1 MLLDRR
7 CPPSTSSHFQWDPLM
22 ILGDH
27 EDRCMTLNGRWE
39 KSTKGCFPLKSLHL
53 DSVCCWGSQLKPD
66 GHKMGDTDVTEARL
80 RGSQAGSSGNHK
92 PKRNVARWRK
102 QHLLND
108 YQRTGDSV
116 SGNLA
121 SLSLQQFQFTL
132 EIGITSGPGLNW
144 SEPQRR
150 NQRQL
155 QFPSLSHG
163 WFCLWS
169 R

>member
-1 MLLDRR
+1 M
-7 CPPSTSSHFQWDPLM
+7 PPITSSHFQWDPLM
-22 ILGDH
+22 ILEDH

-39 KSTKGCFPLKSLHL
+39 KITKSCFLLKSLHL

-66 GHKMGDTDVTEARL
+66 GYKMGDVDVTEARF
-80 RGSQAGSSGNHK
+80 RGSQAGSSWNHK

-116 SGNLA
+116 SLLGNLA

-132 EIGITSGPGLNW
+132 EIGTTSGPGQNW

-150 NQRQL
+150 NRRQL
-155 QFPSLSHG
+155 QYPSLSHG